1 MCQNCKNDLGTVLGL
16 ILGRGEKCQLNCTPE
31 CRSRSPNLFLNP
43 ILNSKCLLNCTP
55 GLVEVDLGPRGL
67 PDGGGREGG
76 RVEEEGE
83 VLGLGEPPRHG
94 LAAEPVR
101 LAGAVVEGP
110 QPLELGFAG
119 LWGEGENLIS

>member
-1 MCQNCKNDLGTVLGL
+1 M
-16 ILGRGEKCQLNCTPE
+16 
-31 CRSRSPNLFLNP
+31 
-43 ILNSKCLLNCTP
+43 NCTP

-67 PDGGGREGG
+67 PGDGAGGREGG

-101 LAGAVVEGP
+101 LAGAVVEGS
-110 QPLELGFAG
+110 QPLELGLAG
-119 LWGEGENLIS
+119 LRGERESERERELDFVTIL